1 MFMILTGNE
10 HILFVDDDSM
20 IVKMGSRILER
31 LGYTVTGIT
40 SSQDALELFK
50 ENASSN
56 AISFDLIITDMTMPH
71 LTGDILVMEIRKTRP
86 EIPII
91 LCTGYSSRINQESAR
106 DISINTFLNKP
117 ISKLELSST
126 VREVIDTTFLH
137 QMKKKDSTI

>member
-1 MFMILTGNE
+1 MILTGNE
-10 HILFVDDDSM
+10 HILFVVDDDSM

-50 ENASSN
+50 ENSSSN

-126 VREVIDTTFLH
+126 VREVIDTTSIH